1 MVGLAHRRACEQT
14 GERMIGVDMTALV
27 QAEKLRKTLC
37 GSCLILAP
45 AVLLVGG
52 VLHPEETT
60 DAARQFEIIVDDVG
74 RWEVAHWLISA
85 SLLLMVGAVVGLAH
99 LLHERR
105 PTEGIVGGAA
115 TMVGVMALFAVA
127 TAEAAIMPQ
136 LGRSDIAAAAPIFE
150 RIADSGARWVLLLPV
165 MFLPVGLIVMSYGM
179 YRSRVAQ
186 TWVAGTVALG
196 SAAFAVSL
204 PTGSPVAFTIGLV
217 LMYAGLARV
226 GWSVLAETDEQW
238 HHPPQMGAQLAG

>member
-1 MVGLAHRRACEQT
+1 MAT
-14 GERMIGVDMTALV
+14 TSPSERL
-27 QAEKLRKTLC
+27 LKTIC

-52 VLHPEETT
+52 LLHPEETT
-60 DAARQFEIIVDDVG
+60 NAARQFEIIAGNLG
-74 RWEVAHWLISA
+74 RWELAHWLIAA
-85 SLLLMVGAVVGLAH
+85 SMLLMIGAVVGLAH
-99 LLHERR
+99 LLHEHR
-105 PTEGIVGGAA
+105 PTEGIIGGAT
-115 TMVGVMALFAVA
+115 TMVGVMALFAIA
-127 TAEAAIMPQ
+127 SAEAAIVPQ
-136 LGRSDIAAAAPIFE
+136 IGRSGDAQLFASIVT
-150 RIADSGARWVLLLPV
+150 SGGFWVLLGPVLLLP
-165 MFLPVGLIVMSYGM
+165 LGLIIMSYGM

-204 PTGSPVAFTIGLV
+204 PTGSPVAFAIGLV
-217 LMYAGLARV
+217 LMFVGLARV